1 MPTTADYPARQTL
14 RPLTYK
20 TQIPVLYLG
29 DTTLVSS
36 LFFHILNETREVAE
50 FLHSWRETHHAALL
64 PPPSHLLRQ
73 TCYFFNRFA
82 RRWQIQRQRFCTT
95 EKLSTTTSV
104 SILCSVVLC
113 VRIHIHI
120 HERLYD
126 VIITY
131 TFSLGLFP
139 GHKSRRLSGGGD
151 FRIWTRV
158 LRKYL
163 YFRVIRLDFNPWDTA
178 DLF

>member
-1 MPTTADYPARQTL
+1 MKREKS
-14 RPLTYK
+14 RN
-20 TQIPVLYLG
+20 
-29 DTTLVSS
+29 SS
-36 LFFHILNETREVAE
+36 IVGVKHIT
-50 FLHSWRETHHAALL
+50 
-64 PPPSHLLRQ
+64 PPSSHRQAIFSDRLVTSLIGLRDAGKYRGNVFVQ
-73 TCYFFNRFA
+73 QRSF
-82 RRWQIQRQRFCTT
+82 QRQR
-95 EKLSTTTSV
+95 LSV
-104 SILCSVVLC
+104 LCSVVLC
-113 VRIHIHI
+113 VRIHV

-131 TFSLGLFP
+131 TFSLGSFP

-163 YFRVIRLDFNPWDTA
+163 YFRVIRLDFNPWATA